1 MNLKYFI
8 IKGKNK
14 NCSIYVRFW
23 DSKRIDQ
30 KTKTG
35 LSVLIDDWSE
45 TKQRLKPKATSQKRD
60 FFNHQLE
67 QLERHIFDN
76 YNFDYNSRKY
86 ISNLWLKETVNSFF
100 GRVTADENYKIYFVE
115 WITVFIKDA
124 HKRIYKGRP
133 ISERTIKNYTT
144 TLNKLK
150 AFEKLQ
156 NHRYR
161 FEEID
166 LNFHRDFIYYC
177 SNIEKLNNNSIGT
190 LINRIKTF
198 CTNIELDGYPINP
211 KYKHRDFNSP
221 TNETR
226 DIYLTDKEINTIA
239 KHDFSNSERLDN
251 ARDLFVIGLRTGLR
265 VSDFLRIGKDNIL
278 GNIINIT
285 TQKTN
290 QNLFIPI
297 HPQFQEILN
306 KRSGEFPREITDQKF
321 NLYIKEI
328 CEIVGFKEKTSGAK
342 INSDTNR
349 KEFGIF
355 PKHELVTSHIC
366 RRSFATN
373 LFLGGFD
380 NATIMKATG
389 HKSETQFLKYIK
401 STQEE
406 HLQKISDY
414 WNEQT
419 NKKVMEQ

>member
-30 KTKTG
+30 KAKTG
-35 LSVLIDDWSE
+35 LSVLAEDWSE
-45 TKQRLKPKATSQKRD
+45 TKQRLKPKATSTKKD
-60 FFNHQLE
+60 FYNHQLE
-67 QLERHIFDN
+67 QLDRFIFDN
-76 YNFDYNSRKY
+76 YNVDYNTKKY
-86 ISNLWLKETVNSFF
+86 ISSKWLKETINSFF
-100 GRVTADENYKIYFVE
+100 GRVEDNENYKIYFVD
-115 WITVFIKDA
+115 WITMFISNS
-124 HKRIYKGRP
+124 HKRIYKGKP
-133 ISERTIKNYTT
+133 ITERTIKNYTT

-150 AFEKLQ
+150 AFEKLK

-166 LNFHRDFIYYC
+166 LNFHRDFVYYC
-177 SNIEKLNNNSIGT
+177 SNTEKLNNNSIGT

-198 CTNIELDGYPINP
+198 CTNIELDGYNINP

-221 TNETR
+221 SNETR
-226 DIYLTDKEINTIA
+226 DIYLNENEINQIA
-239 KHDFSNSERLDN
+239 NFDFSGSDRLEN
-251 ARDLFVIGLRTGLR
+251 AKDLFIIGLRTGLR
-265 VSDFLRIGKDNIL
+265 VSDFLRIGKNNIL

-285 TQKTN
+285 TKKTN

-297 HPQFQEILN
+297 HPQFQEILE
-306 KRSGEFPREITDQKF
+306 KRNGEFPREITDQKF

-328 CEIVGFKEKTSGAK
+328 CSLVGFNEMTSGAK
-342 INSDTNR
+342 INPSTSR
-349 KEFGIF
+349 KEFGIY

-389 HKSETQFLKYIK
+389 HQSEAQFLKYIK

-414 WNEQT
+414 WKNQNI
-419 NKKVMEQ
+419 NK